1 MKKFLTI
8 LKAVLRVLRV
18 VVRVLA
24 GKKKGGAA

>member
-18 VVRVLA
+18 VCRVL
-24 GKKKGGAA
+24 GGGQKGGRP